1 MYNSQ
6 ILAERIAK
14 KIKEKTTISKALEEL
29 GIAKNS
35 INNLKK
41 SNDKDFSLK
50 SLVKIAEYTNC
61 SIDYLLGWTDT
72 PQADIRVSSGGQ
84 DIYSMFDKLSQS
96 QKEFIAAQ
104 IEAVL
109 TLEEEKSGV
118 LRSGK
123 GNKLG

>member
-61 SIDYLLGWTDT
+61 SIDYLLGWTDI